1 MSVVQGQFAHRNR
14 RGPRLSSKAPGDAA
28 APEAMCSADEE
39 FVAFVAANYARLLHV
54 AELILGDR
62 GHAEDALQTVLTRT
76 YLRWR
81 KVRQA
86 NPLGYVRKGL
96 VNTHIDWWRRG
107 MFRDRPTEAL
117 PDDRAEPDHA
127 GRVVGRDAVLR
138 ALAALTRRER
148 AVVVL
153 RFYEDLSEAEIA
165 RTLAVAPGTVK
176 STCARALTKL
186 RISPELTPSAEPA
199 DSLRTDQW
207 KADDSAN
214 R

>member
-1 MSVVQGQFAHRNR
+1 MDGRT
-14 RGPRLSSKAPGDAA
+14 G
-28 APEAMCSADEE
+28 SADEE
-39 FVAFVAANYARLLHV
+39 FAAFVAGNYARLLHV
-54 AELILGDR
+54 AELVLGDR
-62 GHAEDALQTVLTRT
+62 GRGEDALQAVLTRT

-81 KVRQA
+81 TVRQV

-96 VNTHIDWWRRG
+96 VNAHIDWWRRG
-107 MFRDRPTEAL
+107 TFREHPTEAV

-127 GRVVGRDAVLR
+127 GNVVGRDAVLR
-138 ALAALTRRER
+138 ALASLTRRER

-153 RFYEDLSEAEIA
+153 RFYEDLSELEIA
-165 RTLAVAPGTVK
+165 RTLGVAPGTVK

-186 RISPELTPSAEPA
+186 RISPELIPPA
-199 DSLRTDQW
+199 DATVVADQW